1 MALFYVNGGGKLTP
15 TKGFDESLMLLRN
28 KDRTGNDH
36 GVKERQ
42 NSNLLI
48 AAVNISK
55 WKNISI
61 VIICIIW

>member
-42 NSNLLI
+42 NSNL
-48 AAVNISK
+48 
-55 WKNISI
+55 
-61 VIICIIW
+61 